1 VKRRRGLVDPLAVR
15 DGLSSASIRYGYG
28 AMGEVKRPTRDG
40 PRECGRG
47 HTTMERRKFV
57 VGLGALASGSA
68 AAMGTGAFTSV
79 EADRSISIETAGDA
93 NAFLSFEKATDS
105 DGNVTPNA
113 QEYVELTG
121 DNTVSFDF
129 TNSDA
134 TNGTSGINK
143 NAKSTFDNLIDIQ
156 NNGSQEIELSVESDL
171 IASQGGFLGIYA
183 ENSQGDSSDNTGLS
197 DSSTSQTT
205 TLAPGEAATNIGIY
219 VPKGSSLDQVESG
232 TFTFIAERTGG
243 NQD

>member
-1 VKRRRGLVDPLAVR
+1 
-15 DGLSSASIRYGYG
+15 
-28 AMGEVKRPTRDG
+28 MGEVKRPTRDG
-40 PRECGRG
+40 PREIGRG

-68 AAMGTGAFTSV
+68 AAVGTGAFTSV
-79 EADRSISIETAGDA
+79 EADRSITIETAGDA

-105 DGNVTPNA
+105 DDNVTPNA

-121 DNTVSFDF
+121 DSTVSFDF

-134 TNGTSGINK
+134 TDGTATGINK
-143 NAKSTFDNLIDIQ
+143 NATSTFDNLIDIR
-156 NNGSQEIELSVESDL
+156 NNGSQEIVLSVESDL

-183 ENSQGDSSDNTGLS
+183 ENEQEDSSDNTGLS
-197 DSSTSQTT
+197 DVDSGQTT

-219 VPKGSSLDQVESG
+219 VPKGSSLDQVEIV
-232 TFTFIAERTGG
+232 TFTFIAERTVG
-243 NQD
+243 NRD